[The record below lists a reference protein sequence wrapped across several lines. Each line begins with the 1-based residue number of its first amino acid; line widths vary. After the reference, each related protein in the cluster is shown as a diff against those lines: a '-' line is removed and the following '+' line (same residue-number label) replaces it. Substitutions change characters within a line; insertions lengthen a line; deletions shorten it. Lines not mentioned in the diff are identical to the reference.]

1 MYAITVTLNHQEIG
15 CHSERI
21 SKTKKHTIGKMLT
34 FHLKEKRETFERDNE
49 NITLNVLPVLFNKKT
64 INLQY
69 KSKHNPT
76 KRY

>member
-1 MYAITVTLNHQEIG
+1 
-15 CHSERI
+15 
-21 SKTKKHTIGKMLT
+21 MLT

-49 NITLNVLPVLFNKKT
+49 NIVLNVLPVLFNKKT